1 MELGG
6 HHLVAGEH
14 RRRLGRRRRSG
25 LRVAAVLAEGAADG
39 DVAVMPWKTGSSHGL
54 SLKHGEFT
62 WLKSGEGYFNHDLGT
77 TNAGFT
83 DLVV

>member
-1 MELGG
+1 
-6 HHLVAGEH
+6 
-14 RRRLGRRRRSG
+14 
-25 LRVAAVLAEGAADG
+25 
-39 DVAVMPWKTGSSHGL
+39 MPWKTGSSHGL